1 MEYEYVN
8 KSEYRPMREELEQII
23 NRVHKY
29 MRKYHDTTFQH
40 RLIGSGKRHLI
51 TRIKGGN
58 TGYDFDYNLI
68 VEAPI
73 GFKWKEKVLKQHF
86 MEAFAEAIKGTAYS
100 NPKDSTSAITIKVV
114 DQKNSKILRSCDF
127 AIVYYEDNEE
137 SNGYYC
143 LKNLK
148 GQNRYVF
155 EYRNLSHNIDG
166 KLEDVLYYSDGWAEI
181 KKEYLKLKCRN
192 KDENKRSYS
201 IYLEAV
207 NNVHN
212 RLPEDD

>member
-29 MRKYHDTTFQH
+29 MRKHHDTTFQH

-86 MEAFAEAIKGTAYS
+86 
-100 NPKDSTSAITIKVV
+100 
-114 DQKNSKILRSCDF
+114 RS
-127 AIVYYEDNEE
+127 
-137 SNGYYC
+137 
-143 LKNLK
+143 
-148 GQNRYVF
+148 QRTQT
-155 EYRNLSHNIDG
+155 LSHQPR
-166 KLEDVLYYSDGWAEI
+166 V
-181 KKEYLKLKCRN
+181 
-192 KDENKRSYS
+192 S
-201 IYLEAV
+201 ICLTL
-207 NNVHN
+207 
-212 RLPEDD
+212 RR

>member
-29 MRKYHDTTFQH
+29 MRKHHDTTFQH

-100 NPKDSTSAITIKVV
+100 K
-114 DQKNSKILRSCDF
+114 
-127 AIVYYEDNEE
+127 
-137 SNGYYC
+137 
-143 LKNLK
+143 
-148 GQNRYVF
+148 YVCS
-155 EYRNLSHNIDG
+155 RNCRKSH
-166 KLEDVLYYSDGWAEI
+166 K
-181 KKEYLKLKCRN
+181 
-192 KDENKRSYS
+192 
-201 IYLEAV
+201 
-207 NNVHN
+207 
-212 RLPEDD
+212 

>member
-29 MRKYHDTTFQH
+29 MRKHHDTTFQH

-73 GFKWKEKVLKQHF
+73 CCLLNVSVK
-86 MEAFAEAIKGTAYS
+86 
-100 NPKDSTSAITIKVV
+100 NTSCGIEFLE
-114 DQKNSKILRSCDF
+114 QILRCGLF
-127 AIVYYEDNEE
+127 RACFYGFLCALALLIRR
-137 SNGYYC
+137 C
-143 LKNLK
+143 
-148 GQNRYVF
+148 Q
-155 EYRNLSHNIDG
+155 
-166 KLEDVLYYSDGWAEI
+166 
-181 KKEYLKLKCRN
+181 
-192 KDENKRSYS
+192 
-201 IYLEAV
+201 
-207 NNVHN
+207 
-212 RLPEDD
+212 